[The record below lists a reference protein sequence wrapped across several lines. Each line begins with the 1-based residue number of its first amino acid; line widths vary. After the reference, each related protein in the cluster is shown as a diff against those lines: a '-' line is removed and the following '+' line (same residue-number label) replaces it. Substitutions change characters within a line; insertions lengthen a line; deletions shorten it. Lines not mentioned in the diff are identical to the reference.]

1 MGQST
6 VENKIFNIIK
16 SSISAAEAAEKFLA
30 PQRGR
35 PVKDLENELKVMIDK
50 YSNNIKG
57 QAVVMTAKAI
67 LEKMNSQNDL
77 PQFSKPV
84 EKSVEK
90 PVEKLPVPVIRV
102 KKIGDDYIITK
113 SVDGFMSIYKYSQK
127 QRNLFKSI
135 TKLLDKHFPE

>member
-16 SSISAAEAAEKFLA
+16 SSTSATEAAEKFLA

-77 PQFSKPV
+77 PQFSNV
-84 EKSVEK
+84 EKPVEK
-90 PVEKLPVPVIRV
+90 PVEKLPVIRV

-127 QRNLFKSI
+127 QRDLFKSI